1 MSKDTQK
8 KETNEKLTVRTPSM
22 VERAVRKKWL
32 LYGGIGVLV
41 IWYFAMSMV
50 SDRQRPPRQ
59 RPPEFVDMM
68 PDVRATDAR
77 AFARMQAELR
87 AAQEQAAERDAKH
100 LEALQAL
107 QQAMEE
113 DRKERDEQIER
124 LKLEHEEQ
132 LARTQQ
138 ELKQQIQQSNAG
150 KPEPT
155 QLSGEKPKPSE
166 SFSSYLRPPRVD
178 SGSVPPPPKLARGD
192 GDDDARLQRAQLP
205 PRESQ
210 ATASKSM
217 THRAKPII
225 LDDTSDVDDPRI
237 LRGPEVAENDKEKE
251 KHAGGLVP
259 AGSFADVALL
269 TGADFGAS
277 DRTQANPQP
286 VLMRVQAD
294 AILPGRARYEM
305 TDCFALGSGY
315 GELSSERAYI
325 QLARISCV
333 ETASGQILESPL
345 QGYLVDSDGRL
356 GLRGIVSRRSGIL
369 LGKAMLA
376 GFAEGASKILSSAA
390 SGAEQTITGSGVI
403 TTIDPSRLG
412 EVGLYG
418 GAGRA
423 AEIIADQ
430 YIKEAENMFP
440 VIEVDAGRKATLVVQ
455 IGQRLEWKPY
465 IDADEDEA

>member
-1 MSKDTQK
+1 MSKSK
-8 KETNEKLTVRTPSM
+8 GKSENKEKLTVRTPSM
-22 VERAVRKKWL
+22 VEKAVRNKWL
-32 LYGGIGVLV
+32 LYGGIGVAV
-41 IWYFAMSMV
+41 IWFFAMSALGE
-50 SDRQRPPRQ
+50 RERAPRV
-59 RPPEFVDMM
+59 RPPEFRDVM

-77 AFARMQAELR
+77 AFARMQTELR
-87 AAQEQAAERDAKH
+87 EAQKEAAERDAKH

-107 QQAMEE
+107 QKAMEE
-113 DRKERDEQIER
+113 ERAERDQQLERMKQEQ
-124 LKLEHEEQ
+124 EEQ
-132 LARTQQ
+132 LAQTQRLL
-138 ELKQQIQQSNAG
+138 EQQIQKNRQA
-150 KPEPT
+150 PT
-155 QLSGEKPKPSE
+155 QPSSKSE
-166 SFSSYLRPPRVD
+166 DDGSFSSYLRPPRID
-178 SGSVPPPPKLARGD
+178 DGSVPPPPTLVRESRSGD
-192 GDDDARLQRAQLP
+192 GQQSRAQLP
-205 PRESQ
+205 PRESHKTITTPQ
-210 ATASKSM
+210 GAAQRTE
-217 THRAKPII
+217 PIV
-225 LDDTSDVDDPRI
+225 LDSTSDVDDPRI
-237 LRGPEVAENDKEKE
+237 LRGPEIAEKE
-251 KHAGGLVP
+251 KDKTDHVGGLVP
-259 AGSFADVALL
+259 AGSFADVALI

-440 VIEVDAGRKATLVVQ
+440 VIEVDAGRRATLVVQ
-455 IGQRLEWKPY
+455 IGQKLEWKPY
-465 IDADEDEA
+465 TDVGAQAEG